1 MAKKVVVSP
10 SMMKV
15 ETCCRLME
23 LIVEAA
29 LCSDEGGDVCA
40 GAEFLR

>member
-1 MAKKVVVSP
+1 
-10 SMMKV
+10 MKV
-15 ETCCRLME
+15 ETFAREQSSSDSVE

-29 LCSDEGGDVCA
+29 QCSDEGGDVCA